1 MYELSRENP
10 RFGYRRITKLVRRG
24 GQRINEKRIHRLWK
38 QAGLQVPTKKRK
50 RRRIGTNEN
59 GSIRL
64 EATRP
69 NQVWSYDFVYDRT
82 EDGRQLKLMPIID
95 EFTRECHAI
104 EVGRSITSREVT
116 RKLDELFEQYGRPTF
131 IRSDNGPEFVAEAVA
146 EYLKEHGTKT
156 RFIDPGAPW
165 QNSHV
170 ESTGGK
176 LRDELL
182 DRELFTTLLEA
193 RVLAE
198 QYRKNYNEHRPH
210 SALGYETPSAFA
222 ATHTREVNQESA
234 LILT

>member
-1 MYELSRENP
+1 MHELSRENP

-24 GQRINEKRIHRLWK
+24 GQRVNKKRIHRLWK

-50 RRRIGTNEN
+50 RRRLGTNEN

-82 EDGRQLKLMPIID
+82 EDGKQLKLMPVID

-104 EVGRSITSREVT
+104 EVGRSITSREVVC
-116 RKLDELFEQYGRPTF
+116 KLEELFERHGRPAF
-131 IRSDNGPEFVAEAVA
+131 IRSDNGPEFVAETV
-146 EYLKEHGTKT
+146 ENYLKDQGTET

-170 ESTGGK
+170 ESTVGK

-193 RVLAE
+193 KVLAE
-198 QYRKNYNEHRPH
+198 QYRTNYNEHRPH
-210 SALGYETPSAFA
+210 SALGYETPTAFA
-222 ATHTREVNQESA
+222 ATYTRKVNQEPA
-234 LILT
+234 LALT

>member
-1 MYELSRENP
+1 MHELSREKP
-10 RFGYRRITKLVRRG
+10 RFGYRRITELIRRD
-24 GQRINEKRIHRLWK
+24 GQRVNEKRVHRLWK
-38 QAGLQVPTKKRK
+38 EAGLQVPTKKRK

-69 NQVWSYDFVYDRT
+69 NQVWSYDFLYDRT
-82 EDGRQLKLMPIID
+82 EDGRQLKLMPILD

-104 EVGRSITSREVT
+104 EVGRSITSREVIH
-116 RKLDELFEQYGRPTF
+116 KLEELFKLHGRPAF
-131 IRSDNGPEFVAEAVA
+131 IRSDNGPEFIAEAVSD
-146 EYLKEHGTKT
+146 YLEEQGTET

-170 ESTGGK
+170 ESFNGK

-193 RVLAE
+193 KALVE

-210 SALGYETPSAFA
+210 SALGYKSPSAFA
-222 ATHTREVNQESA
+222 ATYPQQINHEPA
-234 LILT
+234 LVLT